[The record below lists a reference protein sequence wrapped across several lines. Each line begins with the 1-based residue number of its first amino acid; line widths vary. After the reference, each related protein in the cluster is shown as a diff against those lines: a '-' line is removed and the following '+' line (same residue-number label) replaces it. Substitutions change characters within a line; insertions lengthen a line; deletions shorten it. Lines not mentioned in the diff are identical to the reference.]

1 MTTNQLRCDER
12 VAVGNWGRFAQC
24 SRAGVLAHGS
34 KYYCRQHHPDA
45 VAARQAAS
53 SAAYLEKV
61 AKSPEAQAAKLSEEL
76 KEARRLLKWAE
87 PLFEAQ
93 DGVSIEDEAE
103 VDAYRRFMGTTPP
116 KEAA

>member
-1 MTTNQLRCDER
+1 MTTNQQRCDER
-12 VAVGNWGRFAQC
+12 VAVGTWGRFNQC
-24 SRAGVLAHGS
+24 SRAGVLAHGT

-53 SAAYLEKV
+53 AARQREAD
-61 AKSPEAQAAKLSEEL
+61 AKSPYAQVAKLSEEL

-87 PLFEAQ
+87 PLFEAR

-103 VDAYRRFMGTTPP
+103 VDAYRRFMGTTPT
-116 KEAA
+116 KEGA